1 MYIHL
6 HNHVYKKYI
15 NKLLFCRFMINNN
28 EIKIVVRMDNDANAL
43 NTIQQIR
50 NLDGFK
56 GLSFKYKE

>member
-1 MYIHL
+1 
-6 HNHVYKKYI
+6 
-15 NKLLFCRFMINNN
+15 MINNN